1 MCADANKIRHFI
13 AGWSKNSYS
22 KSLPSLMLLA
32 QKKQAERGILH
43 PWLVIK

>member
-22 KSLPSLMLLA
+22 KSLSAYTAA
-32 QKKQAERGILH
+32 QKRQGERDISH

>member
-22 KSLPSLMLLA
+22 KSLSSLMLLLRKSRQREA
-32 QKKQAERGILH
+32 VRIHG
-43 PWLVIK
+43 